1 MSGLVHK
8 ESACNRWRRGQRERG
23 REGGREGEGRQR
35 EEEREG
41 GRGRGGEREGGR
53 GGRERVIISH
63 KYFTTHLSLIFKVTF
78 ITSYS

>member
-23 REGGREGEGRQR
+23 RERGEGG
-35 EEEREG
+35 EEEEG
-41 GRGRGGEREGGR
+41 GRGGER
-53 GGRERVIISH
+53 GGRERVTISH
-63 KYFTTHLSLIFKVTF
+63 KYFTPHLSLIFKVTF